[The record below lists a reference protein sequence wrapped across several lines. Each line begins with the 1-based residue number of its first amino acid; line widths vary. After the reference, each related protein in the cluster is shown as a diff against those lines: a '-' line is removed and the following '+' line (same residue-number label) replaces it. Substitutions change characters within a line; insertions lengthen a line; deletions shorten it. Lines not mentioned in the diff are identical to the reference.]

1 MGLFLLSVIVIDYQ
15 NDNCYH
21 LHKWMMEN
29 IDMGMDKV
37 SGSLGQQVNINH
49 QPIDVPKIISSEILF
64 SGQRE
69 LTIQHM
75 GQIYRLRQTQQGKL
89 ILTK

>member
-1 MGLFLLSVIVIDYQ
+1 MGV
-15 NDNCYH
+15 
-21 LHKWMMEN
+21 
-29 IDMGMDKV
+29 DKV
-37 SGSLGQQVNINH
+37 NGSLAQRVDINN
-49 QPIDVPKIISSEILF
+49 QAIDVPKIIRSEILF

>member
-1 MGLFLLSVIVIDYQ
+1 MMINKAHKDIEDGVADSGRHSVDLPKVILSEV
-15 NDNCYH
+15 
-21 LHKWMMEN
+21 
-29 IDMGMDKV
+29 
-37 SGSLGQQVNINH
+37 
-49 QPIDVPKIISSEILF
+49 LF

-75 GQIYRLRQTQQGKL
+75 GQVYRLRQTQQGKL

>member
-1 MGLFLLSVIVIDYQ
+1 MRA
-15 NDNCYH
+15 
-21 LHKWMMEN
+21 
-29 IDMGMDKV
+29 DKE
-37 SGSLGQQVNINH
+37 SSCIGQQVNINH
-49 QPIDVPKIISSEILF
+49 QVFDIPKTIRSEDLF
-64 SGQRE
+64 SGRRE

>member
-1 MGLFLLSVIVIDYQ
+1 MSP
-15 NDNCYH
+15 
-21 LHKWMMEN
+21 
-29 IDMGMDKV
+29 DKE
-37 SGSLGQQVNINH
+37 SSSSNQQVNINH
-49 QPIDVPKIISSEILF
+49 QVFDAPKIILSEALF

-75 GQIYRLRQTQQGKL
+75 GQIYHLRQTQQGKL